1 LNSRTMELALAVVG
15 FIVGAVMAMAA
26 LALAQGVYGQHPLMH
41 HRAQLLV
48 VAACATMMA
57 FFAYHLA

>member
-1 LNSRTMELALAVVG
+1 MELALAVVG

-26 LALAQGVYGQHPLMH
+26 LTLAQGQRRPLMQ
-41 HRAQLLV
+41 AQLLV

-57 FFAYHLA
+57 YFAYHLA